1 MTPGNGTR
9 YDSSTPS
16 RSYTREELI
25 NVASLVGLLEKKET
39 LLTELTAMNNQA
51 EKMVPLPPPQE
62 KTK

>member
-1 MTPGNGTR
+1 MTPGNG
-9 YDSSTPS
+9 STPS

-51 EKMVPLPPPQE
+51 EKMVRKRRAKQ
-62 KTK
+62 KRN